1 MSEQTE
7 AEADS
12 EPAGLLPHLIFYVGV
27 SKSGAEVEVL

>member
-1 MSEQTE
+1 MSGQTEAE

-27 SKSGAEVEVL
+27 SKS